1 MMSLYEDKQAKDM
14 EIFCYFSNGR
24 QSYRIFV
31 IQLLLFSNDF
41 DLTEHQGRPSKH
53 AQQIH
58 VFEKSIFLKDSI

>member
-1 MMSLYEDKQAKDM
+1 MMSIYEDKQANAM
-14 EIFCYFSNGR
+14 EIVCYFSNGR

-31 IQLLLFSNDF
+31 ILLLVFSNDF

-58 VFEKSIFLKDSI
+58 LFEKSIFLKDSI